1 MEGELET
8 LQRVIDQVTTFFIE
22 YGFQILGAVI
32 ILVVG
37 FKLAAWAGNAVLGLC
52 QKRELDITLAKFF
65 ASVVRLTVL
74 VFVVIIAMGKFGI
87 SIAPFIAALGAVA
100 FGSSL
105 ALQGPLSNYGAGLG
119 IILTRPFAVGDTLR
133 VHGVTGIVDEI
144 RLGATLLRTED
155 GETVIVPNG
164 RIAGEI
170 LTNSRRHTVVEQ
182 TIGIAY
188 GADPERAISLI
199 ESVLHQQPRV
209 AQEPPPQ
216 VGIDDFGDNALRI
229 GLRYWAPTDSWH
241 QTRYAVNRLLRQ
253 ALEREGIAI
262 ASPRQEIRVLDGDH
276 REG

>member
-1 MEGELET
+1 MEQELET
-8 LQRVIDQVTTFFIE
+8 LQTVIDQVTTFFIE

-37 FKLAAWAGNAVLGLC
+37 FRLASWAGNAVLGLC

-133 VHGVTGIVDEI
+133 VHGVTGIVEEI
-144 RLGATLLRTED
+144 RLGVTCLRTED
-155 GETVIVPNG
+155 GETIIVPNG

-182 TIGIAY
+182 TIGITY
-188 GADPERAISLI
+188 GADPERAIALI
-199 ESVLHQQPRV
+199 ESVLHQQPQV

-216 VGIDDFGDNALRI
+216 VGIDDFGDNALCI

-262 ASPRQEIRVLDGDH
+262 AVPRQEIRVLAGDQ